1 MIRTLGGVAGNPSWG
16 LGPGYRIRNGGIPA
30 NRELTGKN
38 LQYRNRRVEF
48 PSSMRKELFMAKT
61 KEMTPSLISN
71 GPVGEKRQ

>member
-1 MIRTLGGVAGNPSWG
+1 MISGLGGVTGNPSWG
-16 LGPGYRIRNGGIPA
+16 LEPGYRIRNGGIRA
-30 NRELTGKN
+30 HRELTGKN

-48 PSSMRKELFMAKT
+48 PSAMRKELFMANP